1 MWQTGEKCCC
11 SNYEARPAVC
21 VGVLTFIQMKCTVK
35 SWKMLNR
42 KVLFVQQLLA
52 VSGVRFYH
60 LWSVLTFKRHIN
72 NPDYKQDVRSVSW
85 HQHLYKNPASFTQ
98 KRAQPAISLFS
109 SLFLSHFLTPLQSE
123 TDKLTAATS
132 WCPDCRRECRNKD
145 THTHKKAERERERKL
160 THSAA
165 HIKTNYLNSPT
176 LSLSLSSLQFFS
188 ASVHMCGRE
197 RSAQELKMSELAK
210 PYLKI
215 ARFCK

>member
-1 MWQTGEKCCC
+1 MTDFITLDLYWL
-11 SNYEARPAVC
+11 SR
-21 VGVLTFIQMKCTVK
+21 GVSITLIIN
-35 SWKMLNR
+35 KMLDLYPDISIYI
-42 KVLFVQQLLA
+42 KTLHHPA
-52 VSGVRFYH
+52 K
-60 LWSVLTFKRHIN
+60 KR
-72 NPDYKQDVRSVSW
+72 V
-85 HQHLYKNPASFTQ
+85 
-98 KRAQPAISLFS
+98 QPAISLFS

-132 WCPDCRRECRNKD
+132 WWPCPDCRRECRNKD
-145 THTHKKAERERERKL
+145 THTHTHKGRERERERKL

-215 ARFCK
+215 ASFCK